1 MEYDRTG
8 GVTIVLAMAWN
19 FAVSCNRL
27 VEPTTEMMFGVRGK
41 KNQNQQTKQKQQQ
54 KTAKY

>member
-1 MEYDRTG
+1 
-8 GVTIVLAMAWN
+8 
-19 FAVSCNRL
+19 L